1 MPGKLL
7 KSERGS
13 IIVLTALVMMV
24 VCGLAGLAV
33 DGGLLYITKAK
44 FQNAVDAAALAGSQ
58 SLYEDSTLAINTAEA
73 YIEKNGFNK
82 DTINVYVSETNKS
95 LQIEGEVQVNYTFM
109 RIFGFNQGIVKA
121 SATAISGPITSIDSG
136 LRPLAIYDTNLEYG
150 KNYVLKEGAQGGAT
164 GNYGYI
170 RLGAAGAPQVGENL
184 KYGYDGTIKVGDKIK
199 TQPGNISSI
208 HIREGLEYLINNCT
222 HGCTYNNYQEGCSRI
237 ITVPVFEGT
246 PPNGAKY
253 VTVRGFAVFILDPVV
268 FTPPYGHSQISGRFI
283 QYTTSGSIDSG
294 QTDFGLRGVKLT
306 K

>member
-1 MPGKLL
+1 MLGKLL

-13 IIVLTALVMMV
+13 VVVLTALLMV
-24 VCGLAGLAV
+24 VICGLAGLAM

-44 FQNAVDAAALAGSQ
+44 LQNAVDAAALAGSQ
-58 SLYEDSTLAINTAEA
+58 ALYEGNSPAKNIAEE

-82 DTINVYVSETNKS
+82 ETINVYVSETNRS
-95 LQIEGEVQVNYTFM
+95 LQVEGEVQVNYTFM
-109 RIFGFNQGIVKA
+109 RIMGFDQGTVKA

-136 LRPLAIYDTNLEYG
+136 LRPLAIYDTNLVYG
-150 KNYVLKEGAQGGAT
+150 KEYKLKEGAHGGTT

-170 RLGAAGAPQVGENL
+170 RLGAAGTPQVGENL
-184 KYGYDGTIKVGDKIK
+184 KYGYDGTIKVGDKVQ
-199 TQPGNISSI
+199 TQPGNISSD
-208 HIREGLEYLINNCT
+208 HIRNALEYLFSSCT
-222 HGCTYNNYQEGCSRI
+222 HGCTYKNYQEGCSRI
-237 ITVPVFEGT
+237 IIVPVFEGT

-268 FTPPYGHSQISGRFI
+268 FTPPYGQCEISGYFI

-294 QTDFGLRGVKLT
+294 QPDFGLRGVKLT